1 MYATRSIQQ
10 VRGLS
15 VPSWCLNGSEE
26 INNDIIDGEP
36 GFWMRSVSFNRH
48 KKIKINYGTETPSRG
63 PQPNCLDASIYYH
76 CSVTGPR

>member
-15 VPSWCLNGSEE
+15 VPSWCLTGSEE
-26 INNDIIDGEP
+26 INNDIIDGER

-48 KKIKINYGTETPSRG
+48 QKIKINYG
-63 PQPNCLDASIYYH
+63 D
-76 CSVTGPR
+76 